1 MTTGEKRRLS
11 KARKMA
17 ALKETVALSE
27 AAIEAELDPYANSK
41 HETEASK
48 YLRTHKMMTFF
59 ENLTAALV
67 YERPEDP
74 KLYAR
79 TFIEKLQR
87 AKNEPD
93 EAEPPTL
100 VDDSNLESV
109 FGMLDVSKKGYITL
123 QQYVKAMESLGM
135 VQFNAKPAGGTV
147 NRINK
152 ETFMREA
159 KTALRHTSATFND

>member
-1 MTTGEKRRLS
+1 
-11 KARKMA
+11 MA
-17 ALKETVALSE
+17 ASKGSVVFSDAAMEVET
-27 AAIEAELDPYANSK
+27 DPYATSK

-48 YLRTHKMMTFF
+48 YLKEHKIMTFF

-74 KLYAR
+74 KLFTR
-79 TFIEKLQR
+79 TFIEKLQK

-109 FGMLDVSKKGYITL
+109 FRMLDVSKKGYVTL

-159 KTALRHTSATFND
+159 KTALRYTSATFSD